1 MFSIDLSNFWSQSGR
16 EYKRAIDQRG
26 TKPSNRL
33 RRRKGLFVNED
44 GKWLTSCPLRKR
56 SRARNRTAFSLSWCS
71 ERICSVCSSVS
82 LARTGG
88 HCRRRVHTLPT
99 NMACAARQLPQLALG
114 VRAGRLPVPFPFS
127 ISSVPAYT
135 VTLIDPAF
143 PSDESNPA
151 TPPLLIYPLSP
162 YRVIDSLIGL
172 VIRRARDILYLF
184 QHCRPWYR
192 GSNVSIS
199 YYCSSDNGG
208 RLFPG
213 QTECIRNFSPK
224 KRKKTAAKEENL
236 R

>member
-1 MFSIDLSNFWSQSGR
+1 
-16 EYKRAIDQRG
+16 
-26 TKPSNRL
+26 
-33 RRRKGLFVNED
+33 
-44 GKWLTSCPLRKR
+44 
-56 SRARNRTAFSLSWCS
+56 
-71 ERICSVCSSVS
+71 
-82 LARTGG
+82 
-88 HCRRRVHTLPT
+88 
-99 NMACAARQLPQLALG
+99 MACAARQLPQLALG

-192 GSNVSIS
+192 GSNVPFRITALPIMA
-199 YYCSSDNGG
+199 GG
-208 RLFPG
+208 YFR
-213 QTECIRNFSPK
+213 TEYIRNFSPK
-224 KRKKTAAKEENL
+224 KRKKKQRQKKRICDSGRLFCRFDCLDRSTERVFGWAAAAE
-236 R
+236 RFH